1 MIFAVNFLIAQEC
14 AKHTSNGNKEVRIT
28 GEIIDIKCYVTGMM
42 GGRGEEHKQCA
53 IDCIKGGLP
62 VGVIDEKGIIYTVVP
77 SKGMRSAN
85 EKLGDLAAEKLT
97 FTGKVKEKD
106 GIRLLMYNNMET
118 TK

>member
-1 MIFAVNFLIAQEC
+1 MIFAVNFLIAQES